1 MDTSPQIEPKTTA
14 RLLTCMGLAIDETKL
29 VRSIIKSKE
38 MARQLETDN
47 PSSHR
52 LIFLRRE
59 ISNLKARLIQV
70 RSQAS

>member
-1 MDTSPQIEPKTTA
+1 MDTSPHIEPKTTA

-29 VRSIIKSKE
+29 VRSINRSKE
-38 MARQLETDN
+38 MARRLEADN

-52 LIFLRRE
+52 LLFLRRE
-59 ISNLKARLIQV
+59 ISNLEARLIQV